1 MQNYDFERSF
11 GFVLH
16 ETARLLGKRFDQQA
30 RRFGL
35 TRAQC
40 AALVFLSRNEGINQ
54 AGLAD
59 LLEMEP
65 ISLARLIDRMEQAG
79 WVARQAD
86 PGDRRA
92 RLLFMTEKAK
102 PIFDQIL
109 LVARETRME
118 ALAGLSDEDRDR
130 LIDLLLRVRA
140 NMIQK
145 GPLPAVERAAVAL
158 PFGDEK
164 TAVNKEEGVRV

>member
-1 MQNYDFERSF
+1 MRGMGDYDFERSF

-16 ETARLLGKRFDQQA
+16 ETARLLSKRFDQQA

-54 AGLAD
+54 SGLAE

-79 WVARQAD
+79 WVERRAD

-92 RLLFMTEKAK
+92 RLLYMTAKAK
-102 PIFDQIL
+102 PVFDKIL
-109 LVARETRME
+109 LVGQETRTE
-118 ALAGLSDEDRDR
+118 ALAGLTDTERDH
-130 LIDLLLRVRA
+130 LIDLLLRVRG
-140 NMIQK
+140 NLTQK
-145 GPLPAVERAAVAL
+145 GPVPTPAASERA
-158 PFGDEK
+158 PRRDEQGAWTYVK
-164 TAVNKEEGVRV
+164 